1 MGSNLCQR
9 ISNLLNFSSVKL
21 HIQMLKTF
29 ENAKKS
35 FPGWHQVPRQG
46 ATFIKNLHEEKAI
59 ALNHHLLKSHH
70 LWKQT
75 PLARTSSS
83 GCSG

>member
-9 ISNLLNFSSVKL
+9 ISHLFNFSSVKL

-46 ATFIKNLHEEKAI
+46 ATFIKNHHGEKAI
-59 ALNHHLLKSHH
+59 ALNHHLLESHN
-70 LWKQT
+70 LWRQKT
-75 PLARTSSS
+75 LARTSSS
-83 GCSG
+83 VYNG